1 MVTVSNLSK
10 SYGNQIVFDSI
21 SFTVGMGERVG
32 LVGRNG
38 SGKTTLFRLILGD
51 EVHDGGTITIPRRY
65 GIRHLSQHIRFRA
78 ATVLKEACRELPNHE
93 DGTDQSYK
101 AKKILLGLGFSP
113 DEFDRNP
120 HELSGGFQVRLNL
133 ARVLLSE
140 PNLLL
145 LDEPT
150 NYLDIVSVR
159 WLTQFLRGWKNE
171 LILITHDRDFMDSV
185 TTHTMGIH
193 RTKIRKIAGPTHKL
207 YDQILQDE
215 EVYEQT
221 RINEDKKRKEAEEF
235 INRFRAQAS
244 RARAVQSRIKVLEKM
259 GKLDKMTEI
268 DTLDFQFNAAP
279 FHGKWLLEA
288 ENISFSFKPDG
299 PFLVEGLS
307 FAIKKKDRIGVI
319 GKNGKGKTTLL
330 SLLAGD
336 LTPVEGRVIIHQNV
350 GLAYFGQT
358 NIDRLDPERTVEG
371 EILGV
376 QQDYSRNA
384 ARNICGAMMFE
395 GDNALK
401 KVAVLSG
408 GEKSRVLL
416 GKLLVSPSNLLLL
429 DEPTNHLDMESIDS
443 LIEAIETFPGAV
455 VIVTHSEMI
464 LNAIAK
470 RLIVFDGGKTT
481 IFHGTYRDFLE
492 RVGWEGEEEELFS
505 TRKTD
510 EERGRPSIKKKEQK
524 RLRAEFIQVRS
535 KILSPLE
542 QKMSSIEMAIM
553 DLEKRIEGDSQAL
566 IRATTMGEGK
576 SIAALS
582 ISIHNTRNEIELL
595 FDELDNVTKEY
606 NARSRELEE
615 RLNEIMSTIQ

>member
-1 MVTVSNLSK
+1 M
-10 SYGNQIVFDSI
+10 
-21 SFTVGMGERVG
+21 
-32 LVGRNG
+32 
-38 SGKTTLFRLILGD
+38 
-51 EVHDGGTITIPRRY
+51 
-65 GIRHLSQHIRFRA
+65 
-78 ATVLKEACRELPNHE
+78 
-93 DGTDQSYK
+93 
-101 AKKILLGLGFSP
+101 
-113 DEFDRNP
+113 
-120 HELSGGFQVRLNL
+120 RLNL

-159 WLTQFLRGWKNE
+159 WLTQFLRGWKSE

-193 RTKIRKIAGPTHKL
+193 RTKIRKIAGTTHKL

-221 RINEDKKRKEAEEF
+221 RVNEEKRRREAEEF
-235 INRFRAQAS
+235 INRFRAQAN
-244 RARAVQSRIKVLEKM
+244 RARAVQSRIKALEKM
-259 GKLDKMTEI
+259 GKHEKMNELDA
-268 DTLDFQFNAAP
+268 LDFQFNAAP

-288 ENISFSFKPDG
+288 ENISFSFQKDG
-299 PFLVEGLS
+299 PSLIDGLS
-307 FAIKKKDRIGVI
+307 FAIRKKDRIAVI

-336 LTPVEGRVIIHQNV
+336 LTPVDGRVITHQNV
-350 GLAYFGQT
+350 MTAYFGQT
-358 NIDRLDPERTVEG
+358 NIDRLDPGRSVE
-371 EILGV
+371 EEVLGV
-376 QQDYSRNA
+376 QQDYNKNA

-443 LIEAIETFPGAV
+443 LIEAIDMFSGAV
-455 VIVTHSEMI
+455 VIVTHSELI

-481 IFHGTYRDFLE
+481 LFHGTYRDFLE
-492 RVGWEGEEEELFS
+492 RVGWKDEGEEMPS
-505 TRKTD
+505 AKKTD
-510 EERGRPSIKKKEQK
+510 EEHERPSIKKKEQK

-535 KILSPLE
+535 KVLGPLE
-542 QKMSSIEMAIM
+542 QRMSSIEKNIV
-553 DLEKRIEGDSQAL
+553 DLEKKIEGDNQSL
-566 IRATTMGEGK
+566 IRATTMGDGK
-576 SIAALS
+576 SIAVLS
-582 ISIHNTRNEIELL
+582 ISIHNTRKEIDLL
-595 FDELDNVTKEY
+595 FDELDSVAKEH
-606 NARSRELEE
+606 NARAKELEE
-615 RLNEIMSTIQ
+615 RLNEITSATQ

>member
-1 MVTVSNLSK
+1 M
-10 SYGNQIVFDSI
+10 DSI
-21 SFTVGMGERVG
+21 
-32 LVGRNG
+32 
-38 SGKTTLFRLILGD
+38 
-51 EVHDGGTITIPRRY
+51 
-65 GIRHLSQHIRFRA
+65 
-78 ATVLKEACRELPNHE
+78 
-93 DGTDQSYK
+93 
-101 AKKILLGLGFSP
+101 
-113 DEFDRNP
+113 
-120 HELSGGFQVRLNL
+120 
-133 ARVLLSE
+133 
-140 PNLLL
+140 
-145 LDEPT
+145 
-150 NYLDIVSVR
+150 
-159 WLTQFLRGWKNE
+159 
-171 LILITHDRDFMDSV
+171 

-193 RTKIRKIAGPTHKL
+193 RTKVRKIAGPTYKL

-288 ENISFSFKPDG
+288 DNISFSFKPDG

-336 LTPVEGRVIIHQNV
+336 LKPVEGRVTIHQNV

-416 GKLLVSPSNLLLL
+416 GKILVSPSNLLLL

-443 LIEAIETFPGAV
+443 LIEAIDTFPGAV

-553 DLEKRIEGDSQAL
+553 DLEKRIEGDNQAL

-582 ISIHNTRNEIELL
+582 ISIHNTRNEIEIL